1 MTYDQTSTHNL
12 TFFYDP
18 SICLFHISEISY
30 VLNMALEVSPFLNEE
45 KLILVALAFLFPCDA
60 MCSKG
65 TENRTLKRLR
75 DTFGPNRGKILL
87 LEGTLSFNQNRK
99 NMAGESNQTLNTQ
112 VSS

>member
-1 MTYDQTSTHNL
+1 
-12 TFFYDP
+12 
-18 SICLFHISEISY
+18 
-30 VLNMALEVSPFLNEE
+30 
-45 KLILVALAFLFPCDA
+45 

-99 NMAGESNQTLNTQ
+99 NMAGESNPEYTGLFVNSCAMDSKWKRKQENSRLRVPSRNPAPSL
-112 VSS
+112 VSIF